1 MFTNIE
7 LYFIH
12 KSHHNRPKCRDVPIS
27 LWFFKLSLLIN
38 TCGCVTRSTLVYIY
52 IFSFLE
58 LDRRI
63 PNLCAYTVADAY
75 DILKRLML
83 LNYHY
88 HKNYNCA
95 NDKST

>member
-1 MFTNIE
+1 MQRCTYIFVV
-7 LYFIH
+7 LQA
-12 KSHHNRPKCRDVPIS
+12 
-27 LWFFKLSLLIN
+27 LIAHQYVRL
-38 TCGCVTRSTLVYIY
+38 CDSTLVYIY

-83 LNYHY
+83 LNYH
-88 HKNYNCA
+88 KNYNCA